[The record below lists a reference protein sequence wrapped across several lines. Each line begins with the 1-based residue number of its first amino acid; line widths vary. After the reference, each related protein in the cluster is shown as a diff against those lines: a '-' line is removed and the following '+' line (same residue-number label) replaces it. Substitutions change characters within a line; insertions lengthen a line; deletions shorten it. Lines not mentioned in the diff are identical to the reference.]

1 MGTLGGKESEFRVLW
16 VSAWGPA
23 PALFSTSKT
32 GSGSPSCS
40 EKGDSQAELGCLSQ
54 RAAAHKGFQPQ
65 HGSHSAQPGA
75 GGSLQRRQQGEVCR
89 QCLCVRSLL
98 LRRFSWDFSVGEIG
112 NPSLAARDYS
122 HLLPLHPSPSLLSP
136 WMGISYLLS
145 FPGPQPPHFPFCLS
159 MPWAFLPTVCCRLSP
174 SLYPFAQAS
183 PPTPNPLT
191 GFVAKWGLIFSVSF
205 FISTPK
211 IPICC
216 LPPGLGLSHTHPSSR
231 VLAPA

>member
-1 MGTLGGKESEFRVLW
+1 MLVWGEQHCIPDCRSCIPTLWVMGTLGGKESEFRVLW

-23 PALFSTSKT
+23 PALFSTSTT

-98 LRRFSWDFSVGEIG
+98 LRFSWDFSVGEICNPSQPETIPTSFLSIPPLLCCHHG
-112 NPSLAARDYS
+112 WGFPTCSPSLA
-122 HLLPLHPSPSLLSP
+122 
-136 WMGISYLLS
+136 
-145 FPGPQPPHFPFCLS
+145 PGPHIFHSACPCPGRSCPPSAAGCLLHS
-159 MPWAFLPTVCCRLSP
+159 IPLLRHHLQLQTLSQV
-174 SLYPFAQAS
+174 LW
-183 PPTPNPLT
+183 PN
-191 GFVAKWGLIFSVSF
+191 GV
-205 FISTPK
+205 
-211 IPICC
+211 
-216 LPPGLGLSHTHPSSR
+216 
-231 VLAPA
+231 